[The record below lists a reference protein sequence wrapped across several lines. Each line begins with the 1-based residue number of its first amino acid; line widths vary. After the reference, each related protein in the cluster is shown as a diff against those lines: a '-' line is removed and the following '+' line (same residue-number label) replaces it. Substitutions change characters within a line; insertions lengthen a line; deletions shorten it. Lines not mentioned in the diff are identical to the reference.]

1 MQGEWE
7 GGVEEEEPEWISSS
21 ESQAAVDPDS
31 EESEEPPNLQAIAAV
46 VLQDVR
52 EREQYA
58 QIVARA
64 GGIEPGRRPAPEPRA
79 RGRAQERE
87 RRQLEIARRYREE
100 RRQRQEQ
107 ARAERQRA
115 RELVQEYRINIRA
128 AAKRIARE
136 DPVQRRVEEE
146 RRRGEEQR
154 SRTPPRDRNQ
164 PTRS

>member
-7 GGVEEEEPEWISSS
+7 GEVEEEPEWISSS
-21 ESQAAVDPDS
+21 DSDAADPDS
-31 EESEEPPNLQAIAAV
+31 ESGESPPNLQAIAAV

-64 GGIEPGRRPAPEPRA
+64 GGIEPGRRPAPEQPRA
-79 RGRAQERE
+79 RERAQERE

-100 RRQRQEQ
+100 RRQQQERE
-107 ARAERQRA
+107 RAERQRA

-136 DPVQRRVEEE
+136 DPVQRRVEE

-154 SRTPPRDRNQ
+154 SRSPLRDRNQ